1 MSFLFGCCDQGED
14 YDDKIEDIIT
24 EKKISGKDRIL
35 RLNQQESFQ
44 EYTKYFQN
52 EDIKNIFDKD
62 NSSPKDIFN
71 LKQKNFLFSN
81 SNPCYACGEENCKDE
96 DFSSNKDFAIE
107 GLNSSLFFD
116 CIYASQRPSTAL
128 IKKYDLINFFIKNN
142 IKLIINCQIHGEHPK
157 CGPNKKLEPDSGYAY
172 SPSEFMAEDID
183 VLNCGFEEETAPYT
197 LDFMLDIV
205 KKISYVIKYK
215 NGRVLVHGHSA
226 NGRTCLV
233 IVCFLIYYFN
243 KTAKEALNIVRKKRE
258 NAINND
264 SQEEYANKFEIYVN
278 ILKKV
283 FPRKQIAIDN
293 HVKYQMDMDFSF
305 GKSTEIPYIIS
316 LIFKDYIKE
325 KENNI
330 NINKKLSNI
339 INIKYVPKI
348 IIICLDKIIQLKD
361 KNLISNDYLYQIL
374 NGMNNISDEEIKQL
388 ESIKKQINKNN
399 WELLINNENLSII
412 AELLFSW
419 MNESV
424 KECISPK
431 KISILWNKCSLLLN
445 ENKYNKNINT
455 NTNSNNNSVKK
466 NFFNEFMKGNYLL
479 TKDGIIE
486 FLSLV
491 QTIFS
496 KTECELIKYISL
508 FLILIYPKLDPED
521 KNNKNTL
528 KEFKRFI
535 YKLCLFLLG
544 YNLDKVNSLSNKNNL
559 KEMKDVKRLIL
570 ILEFFIFYVSKE
582 NNAIKSPNNANN
594 DWIQN
599 YLNLKAKYNE
609 NNNNIDE
616 DNIIEFFKK
625 KPENGLIS
633 IKLFLIHELMKNKE
647 EK

>member
-1 MSFLFGCCDQGED
+1 MSFLFSCCDQGVD
-14 YDDKIEDIIT
+14 YDDMIEDIIT

-71 LKQKNFLFSN
+71 LKQKNFLFSS
-81 SNPCYACGEENCKDE
+81 SNPCYDCGEENCKDE
-96 DFSSNKDFAIE
+96 DFSLNKDFAIE

-128 IKKYDLINFFIKNN
+128 IKKYDLINSFIKNN
-142 IKLIINCQIHGEHPK
+142 IKLIVNCQIHGEHPK
-157 CGPNKKLEPDSGYAY
+157 CGPNKTLEPDNGYAY

-197 LDFMLDIV
+197 LDFMLDVV

-293 HVKYQMDMDFSF
+293 HVKYQLDMDFCF
-305 GKSTEIPYIIS
+305 DKSTEIPYIIS
-316 LIFKDYIKE
+316 LIFKEYIKE

-455 NTNSNNNSVKK
+455 NNNSVKK

-496 KTECELIKYISL
+496 KTECELIKYMSL
-508 FLILIYPKLDPED
+508 FLTLIYPKLDQED

-609 NNNNIDE
+609 NNNNINE

-625 KPENGLIS
+625 KPENGLKS
-633 IKLFLIHELMKNKE
+633 IKLFLVQELMKNKE

>member
-1 MSFLFGCCDQGED
+1 MSFLFSCCDQGVD

-52 EDIKNIFDKD
+52 EYIKNIFDKD

-71 LKQKNFLFSN
+71 LKQKNFLFNN
-81 SNPCYACGEENCKDE
+81 SNPCYDCGEENCKDE
-96 DFSSNKDFAIE
+96 DFSLNKDFAIE

-128 IKKYDLINFFIKNN
+128 IKKYDLINSFIKNN
-142 IKLIINCQIHGEHPK
+142 IKLIVNCQIHGEHPK
-157 CGPNKKLEPDSGYAY
+157 CGPNKTLEPDSGYAY

-361 KNLISNDYLYQIL
+361 KNIISNDYLYQIL

-559 KEMKDVKRLIL
+559 KEMKDVKRLFL

-582 NNAIKSPNNANN
+582 NNVIKSPNNANN